1 MLIVPAA
8 LKDNLKCVSE
18 LKNERL
24 VIAMCELDALVYQ
37 PLSFQ
42 AVNECIEL
50 GGPPEC
56 APACGERFFFET
68 DRLLADIE
76 ARKDVVISK
85 S

>member
-8 LKDNLKCVSE
+8 LKGNLKCVSE
-18 LKNERL
+18 LQNERL
-24 VIAMCELDALVYQ
+24 VIAMCELDALVYH

-56 APACGERFFFET
+56 APACGERFFET

-76 ARKDVVISK
+76 ARKGAVISK

>member
-8 LKDNLKCVSE
+8 LKGNLKCVSE

-56 APACGERFFFET
+56 PSKLVSDFLKRTG
-68 DRLLADIE
+68 LLADIE
-76 ARKDVVISK
+76 ARKGAVISK